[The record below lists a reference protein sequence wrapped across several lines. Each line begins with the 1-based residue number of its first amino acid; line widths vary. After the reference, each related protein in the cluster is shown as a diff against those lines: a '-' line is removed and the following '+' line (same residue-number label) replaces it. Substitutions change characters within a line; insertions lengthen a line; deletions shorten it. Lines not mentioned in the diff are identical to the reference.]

1 MPSLR
6 TPFAAALLGLAALF
20 SAPSH
25 AQTAPDPGDEAPFG
39 AWYMYFGTAQVGDG
53 PFGAHAEVQ
62 YRNHDVVGDLQQLL
76 LRTSGRYT
84 LPDGSTTLSL
94 GYGYILNEQEGE
106 PDNGVSENRLY
117 QEAFLR
123 QRVQTIRVNHRFRYE
138 QRFVDDLDAQ
148 TRFRYA
154 IFASLPLTSTDM
166 SPGTVYAAAYNE
178 IFLNTSGRERD
189 GVDIPVFGNN
199 RLYGALGY
207 QITGGLAV
215 QVGYM
220 NQTFGRNTDDGFR
233 QREDGQLQ
241 FSLHHNFG
249 L

>member
-1 MPSLR
+1 
-6 TPFAAALLGLAALF
+6 
-20 SAPSH
+20 
-25 AQTAPDPGDEAPFG
+25 
-39 AWYMYFGTAQVGDG
+39 MYFGTATLGGG

-62 YRNHDVVGDLQQLL
+62 YRNHGVIGDLQQVL

-84 LPDGSTTLSL
+84 LPDGSATLSL
-94 GYGYILNEQEGE
+94 GYGYILSEQEGD
-106 PDNGVSENRLY
+106 PDDPVDEHRIY

-123 QRVQTIRVNHRFRYE
+123 QRVEAVRVNHRFRYE

-154 IFASLPLTSTDM
+154 VFASLPLTSADFR
-166 SPGTVYAAAYNE
+166 PGTVYAAAYNE
-178 IFLNTSGRERD
+178 VFLNTSGRGRD
-189 GVDIPVFGNN
+189 GIDVPVFGNN

-207 QITGGLAV
+207 QVSGGLAV

-220 NQTFGRNTDDGFR
+220 NQTFGRSTADGFR

-241 FSLHHNFG
+241 VSLHHNLG